1 MATAGLE
8 QSGLEH
14 SGLGQW
20 WLSVDRA
27 LLATL
32 IALLCAGVLVSQIAS
47 PAIALRRGL
56 DLYHFVNRQ
65 AGFAL
70 IGGAVLLAASF
81 LSPLGV
87 RRAALLVVLVALP
100 ALLLVLYAGPV
111 INGSRRWLV
120 FGGWQLQPSEFLKP
134 ALIVLFAWG
143 LTQKRQ
149 RPEMPAL
156 LLSGGAVLASMALLI
171 QQPDLGQTVLIGGVC
186 LTLFYLAG
194 RPMRELA
201 IVGTAAVGGLVLFYL
216 SFDHVRSRVDRHIDP
231 SQTGGGDTY
240 QIDKAIASFLQG
252 GWLGRGPGEGV
263 IKTKLPDAHTD
274 YILAVI
280 GEEYGA
286 MACIALM
293 LAFGFILARAGVHV
307 WRQRDMEVRLASAGL
322 ALLLAGQS
330 LFHIGVNS
338 GILPTKGM
346 TLPFISYGG
355 SSLLGTC
362 FAAGLLLALTRGK
375 PQIVHERPVLILQAS
390 AA

>member
-1 MATAGLE
+1 MATEGLE
-8 QSGLEH
+8 Q

-32 IALLCAGVLVSQIAS
+32 FALLCAGALVSQIAS
-47 PAIALRRGL
+47 PAVALRRGL
-56 DLYHFVNRQ
+56 DLYHFVNRH

-70 IGGAVLLAASF
+70 IGSAVLLAASF

-87 RRAALLVVLVALP
+87 RRTALAVAALALP
-100 ALLLVLYAGPV
+100 ALLLALYFGPV

-143 LTQKRQ
+143 LTQKRE
-149 RPEMPAL
+149 RPEMPAF
-156 LLSGGAVLASMALLI
+156 LLSGGAVLASMALLV

-186 LTLFYLAG
+186 LALYFLAG
-194 RPMRELA
+194 RPLVELA
-201 IVGTAAVGGLVLFYL
+201 GLSAAAAGALGLVYL
-216 SFDHVRSRVDRHIDP
+216 SFDHFRSRVDRHIDP
-231 SQTGGGDTY
+231 SQTAGGDTY

-286 MACIALM
+286 LACIALM
-293 LAFGFILARAGVHV
+293 LAFGFILARVAGHV
-307 WRQRDMEVRLASAGL
+307 WQQRDMEVRLASAGL

-330 LFHIGVNS
+330 LIHIGVNC
-338 GILPTKGM
+338 GLLPTKGM

-362 FAAGLLLALTRGK
+362 LAAGLLIALTRGQ
-375 PQIVHERPVLILQAS
+375 PSAVRERPVLIVRAS
-390 AA
+390 PA